1 MNHLTLH
8 AAKKMNR
15 YQKNYN
21 GIQNSATT
29 TSVEPTTLTEGNKI
43 M

>member
-8 AAKKMNR
+8 AANKMNR
-15 YQKNYN
+15 YQKTN